1 MVSRVGYIGLGNM
14 GKPIAAN
21 LVKAGFDV
29 MVYDLR
35 ETPMNELAQ
44 AGAKVAGSAREVGAH
59 SEVVGLS
66 VVDDAQVEEAVLGRD
81 GVLAGAK
88 PGSIITLH
96 STIHPK
102 TVKKVGAACR
112 EQGVHVLDAQVS
124 GGQRGAKGGKLTF
137 MVGGDKEVFEKCRPV
152 FAASGTNIFYMGGLG
167 TGAAT
172 KLAQQVIVC
181 INRLSAYEGMKLAE
195 KAGVDLK
202 ALQAVVHTTGAQS
215 RIVDGWLQKYSRIT
229 DTDSTSAQGLAHLFW
244 KGLCPALELGHELGL
259 SMPATALVQQLFSRI
274 LGLEEEK

>member
-1 MVSRVGYIGLGNM
+1 MLSRVGYIGLGNM

-21 LVKAGFDV
+21 LLKAGFDV

-35 ETPMNELAQ
+35 EAPLNELAQ
-44 AGAKVAGSAREVGAH
+44 AGAKIARSAREVGAG

-66 VVDDAQVEEAVLGRD
+66 VVDDAQVEEAVLGAD
-81 GVLAGAK
+81 GVLAGAA
-88 PGSIITLH
+88 PGSIVTLH
-96 STIHPK
+96 STIHPR

-112 EQGVHVLDAQVS
+112 EKGVHVLDAQVS
-124 GGQRGAKGGKLTF
+124 GGQRGAIAAKLTF
-137 MVGGDKEVFEKCRPV
+137 MVGGEKEIFDKCRPV
-152 FAASGTNIFYMGGLG
+152 FAASSTNIFYMGGLG

-181 INRLSAYEGMKLAE
+181 INRMSAYEGMKLAE

-215 RIVDGWLQKYSRIT
+215 RVVDGWLQEYGRIT
-229 DTDSTSAQGLAHLFW
+229 DTDSTSAQGMAHLFW
-244 KGLCPALELGHELGL
+244 KGLCPALELGHEHGL
-259 SMPATALVQQLFSRI
+259 SMPATALVQQLFNRV
-274 LGLEEEK
+274 LGLEEDK